1 MNKILSIIPTLL
13 FAINSCAT
21 FQIHSDKTEDLL
33 PRETEIPGWRID
45 ISPKNYSVK
54 YLQGYI
60 KNPEENRLF
69 NLYGIEELS
78 VAKYKNISTP
88 SKQITIEIFKM
99 NSVINAF
106 GILSIEKDE
115 EYKETKMCDD
125 SYTNNEV
132 TLARKSNYYI
142 KIKSIDYPE
151 SLADQELF
159 CKLICDKMKNTS
171 DALPAYLSLF
181 EKKDG
186 RSHLRYL
193 IEGYPKLPEL
203 QNIFSRKIELTGK
216 TRTIFFAKRDTSY
229 LSLGELSNLLKNKER
244 QFIMSGAGDLQ
255 IAFYKIKEKEFIF
268 VSVFKEWIIGIFDA
282 ESISE
287 GERTINI
294 LHNDLKDLIRSIR

>member
-1 MNKILSIIPTLL
+1 MKKILSIIPVLL
-13 FAINSCAT
+13 FALNSCAI

-33 PRETEIPGWRID
+33 PRETEIPGWQIE

-54 YLQGYI
+54 VLQEYV
-60 KNPEENRLF
+60 KNPEENRLL
-69 NLYGIEELS
+69 NLYSIEELS
-78 VAKYKNISTP
+78 VARYKNISTP

-99 NSVINAF
+99 NSAINAF
-106 GILSIEKDE
+106 GILSIEKNE
-115 EYKETKMCDD
+115 AHKERKMCDD
-125 SYTNNEV
+125 SYMNNEV
-132 TLARKSNYYI
+132 TLARKGNHYI
-142 KIKSIDYPE
+142 KIKCTEYPE
-151 SLADQELF
+151 SPADQELF
-159 CKLICDKMKNTS
+159 CKLICDKIKNIS

-193 IEGYPKLPEL
+193 IEGHPKVPEL
-203 QNIFSRKIELTGK
+203 QNIFLRKIELTGK

-229 LSLGELSNLLKNKER
+229 LTLGELSNLLKNKEK

-255 IAFYKIKEKEFIF
+255 IAFYKIKDKEFIF

-287 GERTINI
+287 GERIISI
-294 LHNDLKDLIRSIR
+294 LHNELKDLIRSTR